1 MGMECANEDLLVFN
15 EFSCDLLDFNQ
26 KKRILFFSL
35 KKKKK
40 GGGAETIKLL
50 TEVSE
55 TKTRK
60 YNVLNLTGPNHSS
73 CCDSS

>member
-35 KKKKK
+35 KKKEK
-40 GGGAETIKLL
+40 ETIKLL

>member
-1 MGMECANEDLLVFN
+1 MECANEDLLVFN

-35 KKKKK
+35 KIKKKEK
-40 GGGAETIKLL
+40 ETIKLL

>member
-35 KKKKK
+35 KKKKEK
-40 GGGAETIKLL
+40 ETIKLL

>member
-1 MGMECANEDLLVFN
+1 MECANEDLLVFN

-35 KKKKK
+35 KKKKEK
-40 GGGAETIKLL
+40 ETIKLL

>member
-1 MGMECANEDLLVFN
+1 MECANEDLLVFN

-35 KKKKK
+35 KIKKKK
-40 GGGAETIKLL
+40 EKETIKLL

>member
-1 MGMECANEDLLVFN
+1 MECANEDLLVFN

-35 KKKKK
+35 KIIKKK
-40 GGGAETIKLL
+40 ETIKLL

-60 YNVLNLTGPNHSS
+60 YNVLNLTAPNHSS